1 MDKMRNTRILTA
13 SAMLLAIAVIL
24 GFFKIPVNQFM
35 ELRFAFLP
43 IACTGMLFGPFVGG
57 VVGALSDILGYLAK
71 PTGPYFPG
79 FTLSC
84 ALTGVIFGLL
94 LKGGKPFKSVVLAA
108 AADQVI
114 VGLLMNTFWIS
125 LLYGSPFLQLMEI
138 RSIQAAIMFVLETV
152 VIRLMDVPMKKAAEY
167 CYE

>member
-1 MDKMRNTRILTA
+1 MLVAVHVLLSRILSVNA
-13 SAMLLAIAVIL
+13 WNI
-24 GFFKIPVNQFM
+24 KIG
-35 ELRFAFLP
+35 LAFLP
-43 IACTGMLFGPFVGG
+43 VYAAAYLYGPWVAALVGG
-57 VVGALSDILGYLAK
+57 IGDLVGALAFPI
-71 PTGPYFPG
+71 GPYFPG

-138 RSIQAAIMFVLETV
+138 RSVQAAIMFVL
-152 VIRLMDVPMKKAAEY
+152 
-167 CYE
+167 

>member
-1 MDKMRNTRILTA
+1 MLVAVHVLLSRILSVNA
-13 SAMLLAIAVIL
+13 WNM
-24 GFFKIPVNQFM
+24 KIG
-35 ELRFAFLP
+35 LAFLP
-43 IACTGMLFGPFVGG
+43 VYAAAYLYGPWAAALVGG
-57 VVGALSDILGYLAK
+57 LGDLVGALAFPI
-71 PTGPYFPG
+71 GPYFPG

-94 LKGGKPFKSVVLAA
+94 LKGGKPFKRIVLAA

-138 RSIQAAIMFVLETV
+138 RAVQATVMFILEIL
-152 VIRLMDVPMKKAAEY
+152 VIRLMESPMRKAAEY
-167 CYE
+167 CYD

>member
-1 MDKMRNTRILTA
+1 MLVAVHVLLSRILSVNA
-13 SAMLLAIAVIL
+13 WNM
-24 GFFKIPVNQFM
+24 KIG
-35 ELRFAFLP
+35 LAFLP
-43 IACTGMLFGPFVGG
+43 VYAAAYLYGPWVAALVGG
-57 VVGALSDILGYLAK
+57 IGDLVGALAFPI
-71 PTGPYFPG
+71 GPYFPG

-108 AADQVI
+108 AAAQVT

>member
-1 MDKMRNTRILTA
+1 MLVAVHVLLSRILSVNA
-13 SAMLLAIAVIL
+13 WNI
-24 GFFKIPVNQFM
+24 KIG
-35 ELRFAFLP
+35 LAFLP
-43 IACTGMLFGPFVGG
+43 VYAAAYLYGPWVAALVGG
-57 VVGALSDILGYLAK
+57 IGDLVGALAFPI
-71 PTGPYFPG
+71 GPYFPG

-114 VGLLMNTFWIS
+114 VGILMNTFWIS
-125 LLYGSPFLQLMEI
+125 VLYGSPFLQLMEI
-138 RSIQAAIMFVLETV
+138 RSVQAAIMFVLETV

>member
-1 MDKMRNTRILTA
+1 MLVAVHVLLSRILSVNA
-13 SAMLLAIAVIL
+13 WNM
-24 GFFKIPVNQFM
+24 KIG
-35 ELRFAFLP
+35 LAFLP
-43 IACTGMLFGPFVGG
+43 VYAAAYLYGPWIAAIVGWLG
-57 VVGALSDILGYLAK
+57 DLIGALIF
-71 PTGPYFPG
+71 PIGPYFPG

-94 LKGGKPFKSVVLAA
+94 LKGGKPLKSVIAA
-108 AADQVI
+108 VAMDQVFI
-114 VGLLMNTFWIS
+114 GLLMNTFWIS

-138 RSIQAAIMFVLETV
+138 RAVQAAIMFILETV

>member
-1 MDKMRNTRILTA
+1 MLVAVHVLLSRILSVNA
-13 SAMLLAIAVIL
+13 WNIKIGLAVL
-24 GFFKIPVNQFM
+24 PVYAAAY
-35 ELRFAFLP
+35 LY
-43 IACTGMLFGPFVGG
+43 GPWVAALVGG
-57 VVGALSDILGYLAK
+57 IGDLVGALAFPI
-71 PTGPYFPG
+71 GPYFPG

-114 VGLLMNTFWIS
+114 VGILMNTFWIS

-138 RSIQAAIMFVLETV
+138 RSVQAAIMFVLETV

>member
-1 MDKMRNTRILTA
+1 MTVCAILVAVHVLLSRILSVNA
-13 SAMLLAIAVIL
+13 WNI
-24 GFFKIPVNQFM
+24 KIG
-35 ELRFAFLP
+35 LAFLP
-43 IACTGMLFGPFVGG
+43 VYAAAYLYGPWVAALVGG
-57 VVGALSDILGYLAK
+57 IGDLVGALAFPI
-71 PTGPYFPG
+71 GPYFPG

-114 VGLLMNTFWIS
+114 IGLLMNTFWIA

-138 RSIQAAIMFVLETV
+138 RSVQAAIMFVLETV

>member
-1 MDKMRNTRILTA
+1 MLVAVHVLLSRILSVNA
-13 SAMLLAIAVIL
+13 WNI
-24 GFFKIPVNQFM
+24 KIG
-35 ELRFAFLP
+35 LAFLP
-43 IACTGMLFGPFVGG
+43 VYAAAYLYGPWVAALVGG
-57 VVGALSDILGYLAK
+57 IGDLVGALAFPI
-71 PTGPYFPG
+71 GPYFPG

-94 LKGGKPFKSVVLAA
+94 LKGGKPFKRVVLAA
-108 AADQVI
+108 ATDQVI

-138 RSIQAAIMFVLETV
+138 RSVQAAIMFVLETV

>member
-1 MDKMRNTRILTA
+1 MLVAVHVLLSRILSVNA
-13 SAMLLAIAVIL
+13 WNI
-24 GFFKIPVNQFM
+24 KIG
-35 ELRFAFLP
+35 LAFLP
-43 IACTGMLFGPFVGG
+43 VYAAAYLYGPWVAALVGG
-57 VVGALSDILGYLAK
+57 IGDLVGALAFPI
-71 PTGPYFPG
+71 GPYFPG

-138 RSIQAAIMFVLETV
+138 RSIQATIMFVLETV

>member
-1 MDKMRNTRILTA
+1 MLVAVHVLLSRILSVNA
-13 SAMLLAIAVIL
+13 WNI
-24 GFFKIPVNQFM
+24 KIG
-35 ELRFAFLP
+35 LAFLP
-43 IACTGMLFGPFVGG
+43 VYAAAYLYGPWVAALVGG
-57 VVGALSDILGYLAK
+57 IGDLVGALAFPI
-71 PTGPYFPG
+71 GPYFPG

-114 VGLLMNTFWIS
+114 VCLLMNTFWIS

-138 RSIQAAIMFVLETV
+138 RSIQATIMFVLETV

>member
-1 MDKMRNTRILTA
+1 MLVAVHVLLSRILSVNA
-13 SAMLLAIAVIL
+13 WNI
-24 GFFKIPVNQFM
+24 KIG
-35 ELRFAFLP
+35 LAFLP
-43 IACTGMLFGPFVGG
+43 VYAAAYLYGPWVAALVGG
-57 VVGALSDILGYLAK
+57 IGDLVGALAFPI
-71 PTGPYFPG
+71 GPYFPG

-152 VIRLMDVPMKKAAEY
+152 VIRLMDVPMTGDGRHQIDGCPDEES
-167 CYE
+167 CRILL

>member
-1 MDKMRNTRILTA
+1 MLVAVHVLLSRILSVNA
-13 SAMLLAIAVIL
+13 WNI
-24 GFFKIPVNQFM
+24 KIG
-35 ELRFAFLP
+35 LAFLP
-43 IACTGMLFGPFVGG
+43 VYAAAYLYGPWVAALVGG
-57 VVGALSDILGYLAK
+57 IGDLVGALAFPI
-71 PTGPYFPG
+71 GPYFPG

-114 VGLLMNTFWIS
+114 VGLLMYTFWIS

-138 RSIQAAIMFVLETV
+138 RSVQAAIMFVLETV

>member
-1 MDKMRNTRILTA
+1 MLVAVHVLLSRILSVNA
-13 SAMLLAIAVIL
+13 WNI
-24 GFFKIPVNQFM
+24 KIG
-35 ELRFAFLP
+35 LAFLP
-43 IACTGMLFGPFVGG
+43 VYAAAYLYGPWVAALVGG
-57 VVGALSDILGYLAK
+57 IGDLVGALAFPI
-71 PTGPYFPG
+71 GPYFPG

-94 LKGGKPFKSVVLAA
+94 LKGGKPFKHIVLAA

-138 RSIQAAIMFVLETV
+138 RAVQAAVMFILEIL
-152 VIRLMDVPMKKAAEY
+152 VIRLVESPMKKAAEY
-167 CYE
+167 CYD

>member
-1 MDKMRNTRILTA
+1 MTVCAMLVAVHVLLSRILSVNA
-13 SAMLLAIAVIL
+13 WNI
-24 GFFKIPVNQFM
+24 KIG
-35 ELRFAFLP
+35 LAFLP
-43 IACTGMLFGPFVGG
+43 VYAAAYLYGPWVAALVGG
-57 VVGALSDILGYLAK
+57 IGDLVGALAFPI
-71 PTGPYFPG
+71 GPYFPG

-138 RSIQAAIMFVLETV
+138 RSVPAAIMFVLETV

>member
-1 MDKMRNTRILTA
+1 MLVAVHVLLSRILSVNA
-13 SAMLLAIAVIL
+13 WNI
-24 GFFKIPVNQFM
+24 KIG
-35 ELRFAFLP
+35 LAFLP
-43 IACTGMLFGPFVGG
+43 VYAAAYLYGPWVAALVGG
-57 VVGALSDILGYLAK
+57 IGDLVGALAFPI
-71 PTGPYFPG
+71 GPYFPG

-114 VGLLMNTFWIS
+114 VGLLMNTFWIA

-138 RSIQAAIMFVLETV
+138 RSMQAAIMFVLETV

>member
-1 MDKMRNTRILTA
+1 MLVAVHVLLSRILSVNA
-13 SAMLLAIAVIL
+13 WNI
-24 GFFKIPVNQFM
+24 KIG
-35 ELRFAFLP
+35 LAFLP
-43 IACTGMLFGPFVGG
+43 VYAAAYLYGPWVAALVGG
-57 VVGALSDILGYLAK
+57 IGDLVGALAFPI
-71 PTGPYFPG
+71 GPYFPG

-152 VIRLMDVPMKKAAEY
+152 VIGLMDVPMKKAAEY

>member
-1 MDKMRNTRILTA
+1 MLVAVHVLLSRILSVNA
-13 SAMLLAIAVIL
+13 WNI
-24 GFFKIPVNQFM
+24 KIG
-35 ELRFAFLP
+35 LAFLP
-43 IACTGMLFGPFVGG
+43 VYAAAYLYGPWAAALVGG
-57 VVGALSDILGYLAK
+57 IGDLVGALAFPI
-71 PTGPYFPG
+71 GPYFPG

-114 VGLLMNTFWIS
+114 VGILMNTFWIS

>member
-1 MDKMRNTRILTA
+1 MDCCDRRRAWDLI
-13 SAMLLAIAVIL
+13 
-24 GFFKIPVNQFM
+24 
-35 ELRFAFLP
+35 
-43 IACTGMLFGPFVGG
+43 
-57 VVGALSDILGYLAK
+57 GALIF
-71 PTGPYFPG
+71 PIGPYFPG

-94 LKGGKPFKSVVLAA
+94 LKGGKPLKSVIAA
-108 AADQVI
+108 VAMDQVFI
-114 VGLLMNTFWIS
+114 GLLMNTFWIS

-138 RSIQAAIMFVLETV
+138 RAVQAAIMFILETV

>member
-1 MDKMRNTRILTA
+1 MTVCAMLVAVHVLLSRILSVNA
-13 SAMLLAIAVIL
+13 WNM
-24 GFFKIPVNQFM
+24 KIG
-35 ELRFAFLP
+35 LAFLP
-43 IACTGMLFGPFVGG
+43 VYAAAYLYGPWVAAIVGG
-57 VVGALSDILGYLAK
+57 LGDLIGALIF
-71 PTGPYFPG
+71 PIGPYFPG

-94 LKGGKPFKSVVLAA
+94 LKGGKPLKSVIAA
-108 AADQVI
+108 VAMDQVFI
-114 VGLLMNTFWIS
+114 GLLMNTFWIS

-138 RSIQAAIMFVLETV
+138 RAVQAAIMFILETV